1 VTQLRRMLIAEASA
15 RRDLFVELRETRDAV
30 RRRGAEAEALADK
43 LRDADQ
49 EQQMLGRRHLVL
61 TRRFLDLEAEA
72 DALRPSPAASDTSNV
87 LKMPGRAKADLSIA
101 NMFKQND
108 PNPNLD
114 KFRVYVK
121 NTGSVDS
128 PASKMSIN
136 SSSGGG
142 EVSVPAIVANS
153 GQWVEVQFF
162 AFEDGSRIRLMVD
175 SHKKV
180 AESNESNNVYA
191 FNW

>member
-1 VTQLRRMLIAEASA
+1 MINKLAKVTMTTLLVAGFTASVQAGSLGGPKPKCPMGQLPVLKNGAWFCEDAKIQAKPSGERNFTASGSK
-15 RRDLFVELRETRDAV
+15 VV
-30 RRRGAEAEALADK
+30 
-43 LRDADQ
+43 
-49 EQQMLGRRHLVL
+49 
-61 TRRFLDLEAEA
+61 
-72 DALRPSPAASDTSNV
+72 
-87 LKMPGRAKADLSIA
+87 KMPGRAKADLSIA

-108 PNPNLD
+108 PNPSLD

-162 AFEDGSRIRLMVD
+162 AFEDGSRIRLMID